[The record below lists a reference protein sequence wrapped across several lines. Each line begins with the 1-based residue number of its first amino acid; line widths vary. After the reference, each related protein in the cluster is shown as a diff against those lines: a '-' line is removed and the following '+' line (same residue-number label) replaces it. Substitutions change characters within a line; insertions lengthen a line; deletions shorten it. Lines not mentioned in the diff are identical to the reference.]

1 MRHFPVELLT
11 MSGGD
16 GSVIVMRALSTGAAV
31 VGDPVDRQNAPC
43 DTLDWRVIDL
53 SDADRVD
60 RRPQRGVSR
69 GALQSTRGF
78 RMVAEVEMDFGQRVL
93 LARMAPWLRPV
104 TEGKER
110 GADPQLRDG
119 GR

>member
-1 MRHFPVELLT
+1 
-11 MSGGD
+11 
-16 GSVIVMRALSTGAAV
+16 
-31 VGDPVDRQNAPC
+31 
-43 DTLDWRVIDL
+43 
-53 SDADRVD
+53 
-60 RRPQRGVSR
+60 
-69 GALQSTRGF
+69 
-78 RMVAEVEMDFGQRVL
+78 MVAEVEMDFGQRVL